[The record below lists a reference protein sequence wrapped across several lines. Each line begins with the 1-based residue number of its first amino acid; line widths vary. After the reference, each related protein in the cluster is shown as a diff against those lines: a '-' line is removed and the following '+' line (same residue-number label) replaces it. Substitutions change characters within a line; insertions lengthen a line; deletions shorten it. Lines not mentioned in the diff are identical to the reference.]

1 MAVGERNDPYRNCRF
16 LLEIDGI
23 TQAGFSE
30 ATIPDTAQ
38 DPIEYRE
45 GNEIPTVRKIPGL
58 IKYGNLS
65 LKWGITDSAIE
76 LYNWRKLVEQ
86 GKFNEYRRN
95 IAIILMDEEGSAR
108 SRWEFREAWPTKYD
122 APDLNAKG
130 NDIAIETLEIAH
142 EGMERVS

>member
-58 IKYGNLS
+58 IKYGNLT

-86 GKFNEYRRN
+86 GKFSEYRRN
-95 IAIILMDEEGSAR
+95 IAVILMDEEGSPK

>member
-30 ATIPDTAQ
+30 ATIPDTSQ

-86 GKFNEYRRN
+86 GKASEYRRN
-95 IAIILMDEEGSAR
+95 IAIILMDEEGNSK

-122 APDLNAKG
+122 APDLSAKG
-130 NDIAIETLEIAH
+130 SDIAIEALDIAH